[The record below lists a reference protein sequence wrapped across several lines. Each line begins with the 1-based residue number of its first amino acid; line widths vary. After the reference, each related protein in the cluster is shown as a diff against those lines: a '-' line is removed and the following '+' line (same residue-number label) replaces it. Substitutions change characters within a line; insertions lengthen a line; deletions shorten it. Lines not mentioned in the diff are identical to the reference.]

1 MSEVVNDLYDYGY
14 KIVQNNNYFKFSI
27 DTIALADF
35 ISIRFT
41 DKKMLDMCTGNA
53 PIPIIL
59 SSKISEIYGMEIQ
72 KPIFELAHKSIK
84 INNLDNIKLIN
95 DNIKNWTK
103 YFPGNNFNIIS
114 CNPPYFKYNNNALVN
129 DNIIKSIARHE
140 ITINLEEIIQ
150 ISYQLLKDRGNFY
163 IVYRPERLIELF
175 DLLKKY
181 NFGLKRIQFCY
192 YDYNSTSSFILI
204 EAMKNGKDNLKIEKP
219 LITRNY
225 HQN

>member
-150 ISYQLLKDRGNFY
+150 ISYQLF
-163 IVYRPERLIELF
+163 
-175 DLLKKY
+175 
-181 NFGLKRIQFCY
+181 
-192 YDYNSTSSFILI
+192 
-204 EAMKNGKDNLKIEKP
+204 
-219 LITRNY
+219 
-225 HQN
+225 